1 MRYNIMS
8 QILTAFNNHFTE
20 FVTDI
25 QMVFPN
31 DIDILNAQKYL
42 YMIRKTNPKLLIKI
56 WKEYI
61 ADKYREKIEQGDL
74 NFFLEKDYSTDIE
87 NTSNSKQILDSI
99 NRLRNP
105 ICQMSKENQ
114 DKSMKYIQ
122 NLTKL
127 CYLYN

>member
-1 MRYNIMS
+1 MS